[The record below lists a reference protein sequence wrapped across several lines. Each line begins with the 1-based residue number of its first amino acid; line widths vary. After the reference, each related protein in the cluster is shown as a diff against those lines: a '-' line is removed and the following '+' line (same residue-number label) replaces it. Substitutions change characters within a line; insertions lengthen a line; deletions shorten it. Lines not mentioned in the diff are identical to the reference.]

1 MRTFAAISAGG
12 VLGILLFKL
21 LATIF
26 FPMLGLLIGIL
37 VTGVKLLLLA
47 AVVYFVY
54 SLIFKRRNEEEAA
67 A

>member
-1 MRTFAAISAGG
+1 MRTFAAITAGG
-12 VLGILLFKL
+12 VLSVLLFKL

-26 FPMLGLLIGIL
+26 FPIFGMLVGLIM
-37 VTGVKLLLLA
+37 TGVKLLLLA

-54 SLIFKRRNEEEAA
+54 SLIFKRRKQDEAA